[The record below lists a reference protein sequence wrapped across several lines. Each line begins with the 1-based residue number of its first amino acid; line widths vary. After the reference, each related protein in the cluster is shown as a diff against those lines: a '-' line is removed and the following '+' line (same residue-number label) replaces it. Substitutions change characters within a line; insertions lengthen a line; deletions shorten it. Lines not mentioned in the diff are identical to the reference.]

1 VCSPSTSYG
10 AALLGPIGWSIG
22 EVRRGSAS
30 DGISALH
37 STKRS
42 IIGWNCDSKRN
53 ALGGGSSRSSR
64 SSGSSSSSSSS
75 SNNSNNRSG
84 CKER

>member
-1 VCSPSTSYG
+1 MCSPSTSCG
-10 AALLGPIGWSIG
+10 ATLLGPKGWSIG
-22 EVRRGSAS
+22 AVRRGSAS

-53 ALGGGSSRSSR
+53 ALDGGDGGSS
-64 SSGSSSSSSSS
+64 
-75 SNNSNNRSG
+75 SNDNSSG

>member
-1 VCSPSTSYG
+1 MIDRVGQEVVCSPSTSYG

-22 EVRRGSAS
+22 AVRRGSAS

-53 ALGGGSSRSSR
+53 ALGSRSGSSRC
-64 SSGSSSSSSSS
+64 G
-75 SNNSNNRSG
+75 
-84 CKER
+84 ER

>member
-1 VCSPSTSYG
+1 MCSPSTSYG

-22 EVRRGSAS
+22 AVRRGSAS
-30 DGISALH
+30 NGISALH

-53 ALGGGSSRSSR
+53 ALGGS
-64 SSGSSSSSSSS
+64 SSGSSSSS
-75 SNNSNNRSG
+75 NNSSG